1 MRLRN
6 MLTRWTR
13 KLRRRWLVLRLSR
26 IDAQR
31 RRIEA
36 LPVAAD
42 RSAALSRARTLEA
55 LCVERARVRYF
66 ISGGDEDLGVPSASS
81 TVAWIVKTASRPVM
95 RKSFKMRSWEQTKVS
110 VPPSW
115 TARLRPATSVP
126 MP

>member
-13 KLRRRWLVLRLSR
+13 TLRRRWLVLRLSR

-42 RSAALSRARTLEA
+42 RSAALSRARSLEA

-66 ISGGDEDLGVPSASS
+66 ISGGGKDPAVPSASS
-81 TVAWIVKTASRPVM
+81 TDRKQERAVATNCSSGHSP
-95 RKSFKMRSWEQTKVS
+95 
-110 VPPSW
+110 
-115 TARLRPATSVP
+115 RLRSSLPNVTHR
-126 MP
+126 